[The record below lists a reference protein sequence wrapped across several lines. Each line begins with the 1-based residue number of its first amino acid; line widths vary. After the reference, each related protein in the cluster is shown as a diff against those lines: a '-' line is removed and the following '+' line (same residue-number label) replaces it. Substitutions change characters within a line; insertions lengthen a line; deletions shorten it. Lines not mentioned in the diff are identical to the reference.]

1 MTNQSTSIR
10 DHHRR
15 RVLGVVPMTGVTY
28 AIVINRFVA
37 LIGVRNR
44 NTEGQMMAYYFAADK
59 TISFSKL
66 TDGRLDKYGV
76 DTFIDDDGAR
86 KPSSATLMAG
96 CSKVLVR
103 SNPKGEVTKLIPV
116 DVECDEIST
125 IVEAI
130 AYAFDT
136 EISLEHGG

>member
-1 MTNQSTSIR
+1 
-10 DHHRR
+10 
-15 RVLGVVPMTGVTY
+15 
-28 AIVINRFVA
+28 VA

-44 NTEGQMMAYYFAADK
+44 NTEEQMMAKYFSADK
-59 TISFSKL
+59 AISFNKL

-76 DTFIDDDGAR
+76 DTFIDDDENQ
-86 KPSSATLMAG
+86 KPASATLMAG
-96 CSKVLVR
+96 CSKILVR

-130 AYAFDT
+130 AYAFNT
-136 EISLEHGG
+136 EISLEHSG

>member
-1 MTNQSTSIR
+1 
-10 DHHRR
+10 
-15 RVLGVVPMTGVTY
+15 
-28 AIVINRFVA
+28 
-37 LIGVRNR
+37 
-44 NTEGQMMAYYFAADK
+44 MMAKYFAADK
-59 TISFSKL
+59 TIPFNKL
-66 TDGRLDKYGV
+66 TDGRLSKYGV
-76 DTFIDDDGAR
+76 DTFIDDDENQ

-103 SNPKGEVTKLIPV
+103 SNAKGEVTRLIPV

-125 IVEAI
+125 IVESI

>member
-1 MTNQSTSIR
+1 
-10 DHHRR
+10 
-15 RVLGVVPMTGVTY
+15 MTGGAY
-28 AIVINRFVA
+28 AKFINRIVA
-37 LIGVRNR
+37 QIGVRSQ
-44 NTEGQMMAYYFAADK
+44 NTEGQTMGYYFAADK
-59 TISFSKL
+59 TIPFSKL

-136 EISLEHGG
+136 EISLEHSG